1 MPELTSLPQPKDVDL
16 ERLPFLINT
25 TP

>member
-16 ERLPFLINT
+16 ERLPFLINVE
-25 TP
+25 P